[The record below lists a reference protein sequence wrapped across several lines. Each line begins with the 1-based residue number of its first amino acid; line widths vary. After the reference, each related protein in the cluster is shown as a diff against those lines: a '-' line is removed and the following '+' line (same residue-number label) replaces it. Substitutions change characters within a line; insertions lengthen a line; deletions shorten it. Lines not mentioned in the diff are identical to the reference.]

1 MFRCMS
7 EGYARCKPKKQCLT
21 PARHEE
27 GLPKARRLQEGADW
41 RAEFRS
47 ITVITSE
54 LAEKYAAISGSVEG
68 ESPCGSAVR

>member
-1 MFRCMS
+1 MYKCMG

-27 GLPKARRLQEGADW
+27 SLPKAGRLQEGAYW

-47 ITVITSE
+47 ITVFTSE
-54 LAEKYAAISGSVEG
+54 LAEK
-68 ESPCGSAVR
+68 